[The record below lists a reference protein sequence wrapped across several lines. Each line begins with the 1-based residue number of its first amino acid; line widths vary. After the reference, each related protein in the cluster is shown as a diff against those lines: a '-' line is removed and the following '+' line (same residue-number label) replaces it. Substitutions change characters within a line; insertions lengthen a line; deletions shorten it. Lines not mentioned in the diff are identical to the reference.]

1 MKIYFKTVI
10 MNIKSQLEYRKAF
23 IISTI
28 GSFLVTFFL
37 IIAMYFLFLNF
48 NQIGDWNFYQVAF
61 LFGLVYFNFS
71 VAEMFLR
78 GLDHFDDTIRKGDF
92 DRLLV
97 RPQNLLIQATSM
109 EFDLSK
115 LGRMIQA
122 ILVIVIALLKIH
134 IDWTVYK
141 FLVFLLMNIGCFMIF
156 FSIFVLKATFCFW
169 TINGL
174 EFMNILSEGGKKV
187 AQYPINIYEKWFRRF
202 FTYIVPF
209 GLVNYFPVMYL
220 FGKSNNWYYGIT
232 PLGTALLFLISIN
245 IWKIGVKHYESTGS

>member
-1 MKIYFKTVI
+1 MKIYFKTI
-10 MNIKSQLEYRKAF
+10 LMNIKSQLEYRKAF

-37 IIAMYFLFLNF
+37 IIAVYFLFLNF

-134 IDWTVYK
+134 IDWTIYK
-141 FLVFLLMNIGCFMIF
+141 VLVFILMNVGCFMIF
-156 FSIFVLKATFCFW
+156 LSVFVLRATFCFW

-174 EFMNILSEGGKKV
+174 EFMNILSEG
-187 AQYPINIYEKWFRRF
+187 
-202 FTYIVPF
+202 
-209 GLVNYFPVMYL
+209 
-220 FGKSNNWYYGIT
+220 
-232 PLGTALLFLISIN
+232 
-245 IWKIGVKHYESTGS
+245 